1 MQSCIRRHQA
11 KRELKGLKNEARS
24 VVHFKEVSYKL
35 ENKVVELT
43 QTLQRR
49 TIENK
54 ELQSKL
60 KLLDTQLASWITKY
74 DDVETKAKALQV
86 EVARPTIA
94 LQEFEALDQL
104 KTELDGQL
112 STSLKKISEQ
122 DEQIKKLSELTV
134 EQTKEMETKAA
145 KLKEVMDTG
154 NADSIT
160 VTQLR
165 SELSSLREQITR
177 QANSAP
183 KPVARPDGTNFNM
196 ATGRAVD
203 GAIATSNVL
212 STPNGAPKR
221 RARRHSDAMEDTGE
235 PLIEDDRYQSPRA
248 VSDAFQPESNG
259 LQRQASDPKGY
270 LPEIYDD
277 PAEEIM
283 KLLEDEAPLDE
294 DVLSGIIRHLKI
306 PSPNLDIPPSPKEVL
321 FPAHLISL
329 VTNEMWKYG
338 MMRESE
344 RFLANVMQ
352 TVQQHVMVRPF
363 RCAFFV
369 QRLTIDSIGIRR
381 ERCGRTGD
389 LLALERPRD
398 SFVRLHCGKRY
409 SPRNRTRRRRN
420 RTRLRLG
427 RLRATG
433 HDRQARPRLAGVQH
447 LSYVDARNEETTAQ
461 NGRSRSHRIA
471 VAPRIR
477 HLRHGRTTLQ
487 PTRRRRERRARVQ
500 HGRHSQFAQQG
511 VEESE
516 ELLRRAFGS
525 TASDHGAAQVDR
537 SQQFQ
542 RPVDEEEFQFVE
554 TSDANSIVSLVAF
567 PPRVLADGTIDVAT
581 SLDSRN
587 GAKRTKCRKEL
598 CNSSISCKQ
607 RSSFS
612 SRRYR
617 ASLSFSCASLIICA
631 GFATR
636 YRNYLRVS
644 LPILEFIQ

>member
-60 KLLDTQLASWITKY
+60 KTLDTQLASWISKY

-134 EQTKEMETKAA
+134 VQTKEMEEKAA

-183 KPVARPDGTNFNM
+183 KSVARPDGTNFNM

-203 GAIATSNVL
+203 GAAPNNAVAAM

-221 RARRHSDAMEDTGE
+221 RVRRHSDAGAEDTGE
-235 PLIEDDRYQSPRA
+235 SIIDDDRYESPRA
-248 VSDAFQPESNG
+248 ASLAFLPESNG
-259 LQRQASDPKGY
+259 LQRQPGESKGY

-352 TVQQHVMVRPF
+352 TVQQHVMVRLF
-363 RCAFFV
+363 A
-369 QRLTIDSIGIRR
+369 
-381 ERCGRTGD
+381 
-389 LLALERPRD
+389 LLSAI
-398 SFVRLHCGKRY
+398 
-409 SPRNRTRRRRN
+409 
-420 RTRLRLG
+420 
-427 RLRATG
+427 
-433 HDRQARPRLAGVQH
+433 
-447 LSYVDARNEETTAQ
+447 TT
-461 NGRSRSHRIA
+461 
-471 VAPRIR
+471 
-477 HLRHGRTTLQ
+477 
-487 PTRRRRERRARVQ
+487 
-500 HGRHSQFAQQG
+500 
-511 VEESE
+511 
-516 ELLRRAFGS
+516 
-525 TASDHGAAQVDR
+525 
-537 SQQFQ
+537 
-542 RPVDEEEFQFVE
+542 DE
-554 TSDANSIVSLVAF
+554 
-567 PPRVLADGTIDVAT
+567 
-581 SLDSRN
+581 
-587 GAKRTKCRKEL
+587 
-598 CNSSISCKQ
+598 
-607 RSSFS
+607 
-612 SRRYR
+612 
-617 ASLSFSCASLIICA
+617 
-631 GFATR
+631 
-636 YRNYLRVS
+636 
-644 LPILEFIQ
+644 